1 MRQNGKYP
9 LISISHNDFF
19 SSFSEKIN
27 FYNIWMVMLRRKCT
41 FATFVVRDYFTL
53 FERFHDQMVLNDLER
68 PFVKDLT
75 SLMPKEVKNG
85 LFWIWFLGKRFQFK
99 TSLVH
104 HLNCHS
110 ENPRFKCQF
119 CGKILSG
126 KNFKSNVLFR
136 VKK

>member
-75 SLMPKEVKNG
+75 SLTTSLMPKEVKNG
-85 LFWIWFLGKRFQFK
+85 LFEFDF
-99 TSLVH
+99 
-104 HLNCHS
+104 
-110 ENPRFKCQF
+110 
-119 CGKILSG
+119 
-126 KNFKSNVLFR
+126 
-136 VKK
+136 